1 MLSVD
6 VRMGLE
12 STSSPSVILRGEGG
26 SLSAECYANVKCSLA
41 PLLVKIPTPFEGP
54 LAGTGSPDVFV
65 NVNILSGNGSRR
77 VGYCRI
83 PVTELV
89 PVNETLRP
97 RASPTNAEFPY
108 GWKVQGWFPLR
119 ADALSNHKWFH
130 SRRAENVKPIGQVLL
145 RLMIRGSSAGKH
157 AAGEAYVDEDDV
169 KSVASDAEAAM
180 DDRRGD
186 LERKAELRGER
197 LAANLESEFVEPLPT
212 RPFMLRMELY
222 QARDLPAADAHGSS
236 DPFAVLRVGR
246 NIAETNVVNSTTS
259 PSWFR
264 ELFVQVDLPLVVK
277 DKKRLPD
284 GTLVTDGDDSDE
296 DSEDVLLDPS
306 RMTEINAAN
315 DGNSSDASFD

>member
-1 MLSVD
+1 
-6 VRMGLE
+6 
-12 STSSPSVILRGEGG
+12 
-26 SLSAECYANVKCSLA
+26 
-41 PLLVKIPTPFEGP
+41 
-54 LAGTGSPDVFV
+54 
-65 NVNILSGNGSRR
+65 

-197 LAANLESEFVEPLPT
+197 LAANLESEFVERAIYRPLT
-212 RPFMLRMELY
+212 LTVQATLLRCSESV
-222 QARDLPAADAHGSS
+222 A
-236 DPFAVLRVGR
+236 
-246 NIAETNVVNSTTS
+246 TS
-259 PSWFR
+259 R
-264 ELFVQVDLPLVVK
+264 
-277 DKKRLPD
+277 R
-284 GTLVTDGDDSDE
+284 
-296 DSEDVLLDPS
+296 
-306 RMTEINAAN
+306 RMW
-315 DGNSSDASFD
+315 